1 MNLDRNIYNETI
13 SYMSVK
19 LEYCKEYI
27 FYVHLLAKCKLIL
40 TSDVEIAAVSFK
52 DNKYNL
58 YINPEGFSKF
68 SILNRMAIL
77 KHEMLHIMN
86 GHCIGLRLKENNDK
100 TNIAYDCAINQL
112 IKKEHLPVVGVTVET
127 IKKMI
132 DNKVNVE
139 YNRESEYYYD
149 LLNKYGNDEKQ
160 QSFDDHSK
168 MYESDE
174 LFNQDL
180 AKEITKDII
189 KKSVESTLISNGDL
203 PVNISDVLNL
213 FSRKSEIDWKKEIKK
228 LLGSRKVNKIKKFNR
243 TSRRFQD
250 NPEIKG
256 TTKEYQN
263 DVLCI
268 LDASGSVDDSSII
281 KLLSEIKNVCTQ
293 CKSDVTLIQIDTV
306 ASEPEKITN
315 KTTVFKREKYGG
327 TVLFPAFEKAIENKI
342 KFNTVIICT
351 DGMLFNKD
359 IKNIIEMCKR
369 GIQIIW
375 LIEKNGNVMDE
386 MKLYNQ
392 KVFKIN

>member
-1 MNLDRNIYNETI
+1 M
-13 SYMSVK
+13 
-19 LEYCKEYI
+19 
-27 FYVHLLAKCKLIL
+27 
-40 TSDVEIAAVSFK
+40 
-52 DNKYNL
+52 
-58 YINPEGFSKF
+58 
-68 SILNRMAIL
+68 
-77 KHEMLHIMN
+77 
-86 GHCIGLRLKENNDK
+86 
-100 TNIAYDCAINQL
+100 
-112 IKKEHLPVVGVTVET
+112 
-127 IKKMI
+127 
-132 DNKVNVE
+132 
-139 YNRESEYYYD
+139 
-149 LLNKYGNDEKQ
+149 NKYGNDEKQ

-268 LDASGSVDDSSII
+268 LDASGSVDDNSII

-306 ASEPEKITN
+306 ACEPEKITN
-315 KTTVFKREKYGG
+315 KTTVFKREKFGG
-327 TVLFPAFEKAIENKI
+327 TVLFPAFEKAFENKI

-359 IKNIIEMCKR
+359 IKNIIEMCKK

-375 LIEKNGNVMDE
+375 LIEKNGKVMDE

-392 KVFKIN
+392 KIFKIN